1 MRLSPVLL
9 LAVLVLAAAGAEA
22 TLPAPPFALDVAPA
36 RVAAGES
43 VLLQVTPR
51 GGAGEFDL
59 YIMWALAPEAAFLT
73 PDGAWSPRPVAFRA
87 GVPAAGAPINLRWV
101 PGPPGE
107 IPLALVV
114 LPRGGDP
121 LARFAWTFR
130 PVLAW
135 ISARGPDSAVP
146 LDPLRLAPL
155 AAVIVLSCG
164 IVLLAGRPFL
174 G

>member
-1 MRLSPVLL
+1 
-9 LAVLVLAAAGAEA
+9 
-22 TLPAPPFALDVAPA
+22 
-36 RVAAGES
+36 
-43 VLLQVTPR
+43 
-51 GGAGEFDL
+51 
-59 YIMWALAPEAAFLT
+59 
-73 PDGAWSPRPVAFRA
+73 
-87 GVPAAGAPINLRWV
+87 
-101 PGPPGE
+101 
-107 IPLALVV
+107 V